1 MSQAKFITL
10 EGIEGVGKSSNLI
23 FLLQLLKE
31 AQIPFR
37 QTREPGGTPL
47 GEQLRELLLAPSEE
61 GMGNNTELLLMFAAR
76 AEHLHALIQPEL
88 AKGNWV
94 VSDRFTDASYAYQG
108 GGRGISKTRIL
119 ALESWLQEGFQP
131 DLTLLLDAPPEV
143 GLARVRQRGASDRFE
158 QEQVSFFQRVRE
170 AYLERA
176 EKEQQR
182 FRIINA
188 NQPLTAVQAEIKAV
202 MQPILKPLS

>member
-23 FLLQLLKE
+23 FLLQLLTE

-61 GMGNNTELLLMFAAR
+61 GMGSNTELLLMFAAR

-108 GGRGISKTRIL
+108 GGRGISKARIL
-119 ALESWLQEGFQP
+119 ALESWLQEDFQP

-176 EKEQQR
+176 AREPQR
-182 FRIINA
+182 FRVINA

>member
-1 MSQAKFITL
+1 MQQAKFITL

-31 AQIPFR
+31 KNIPFC

-47 GEQLRELLLAPSEE
+47 GEQLRALLLAPTEQ
-61 GMGNNTELLLMFAAR
+61 GMGSNTELLLMFAAR

-88 AKGNWV
+88 KKGNWV

-108 GGRGISKTRIL
+108 GGRGISKQRIL
-119 ALESWLQEGFQP
+119 ALEAWLQEGFQP

-143 GLARVRQRGASDRFE
+143 GLARVSQRGASDRFE

-176 EKEQQR
+176 EREPER
-182 FRIINA
+182 FRLINA
-188 NQPLTAVQAEIKAV
+188 DQPLFAVQAEIKAAL
-202 MQPILKPLS
+202 MPFLSRAV

>member
-1 MSQAKFITL
+1 MQQAKFITL

-31 AQIPFR
+31 KSIPFC

-47 GEQLRELLLAPSEE
+47 GEQLRALLLAPTGSS
-61 GMGNNTELLLMFAAR
+61 MGSNTELLLMFAAR

-88 AKGNWV
+88 KKGNWV

-108 GGRGISKTRIL
+108 GGRGVSKQRIL

-176 EKEQQR
+176 EREPER
-182 FRIINA
+182 FRVINA
-188 NQPLTAVQAEIKAV
+188 DQPLLAVQAEIKAV
-202 MQPILKPLS
+202 LMPFLSRAV